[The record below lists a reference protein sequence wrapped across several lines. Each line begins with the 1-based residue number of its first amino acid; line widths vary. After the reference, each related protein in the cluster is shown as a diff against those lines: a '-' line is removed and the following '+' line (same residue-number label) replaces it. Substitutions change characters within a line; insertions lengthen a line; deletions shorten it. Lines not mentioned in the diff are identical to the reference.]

1 MRCSKS
7 SKKAEKLSKKNDEMQ
22 PQGLTPQKNAA
33 IIRALSEVDANEKAL
48 ARTVVGV
55 QLIVVLVA
63 ASAIGIANMPEIA
76 IAVLSGGVV
85 SVLNGTLLAWRMTK
99 MASASDQ
106 DAQLQLRLLYFYAAE
121 RFWW

>member
-1 MRCSKS
+1 
-7 SKKAEKLSKKNDEMQ
+7 LSKKNDEMQ

-48 ARTVVGV
+48 ARTVVGL